1 MNKKYND
8 RNREVHLNFRW
19 NPGIQKE
26 RREKEMRSGVRK
38 GDRTDQVIISGV
50 YEKENNDR
58 DRKVCEFEFQVESRD

>member
-26 RREKEMRSGVRK
+26 RRSGVRK
-38 GDRTDQVIISGV
+38 GDRRDQVIISGV
-50 YEKENNDR
+50 YEKE
-58 DRKVCEFEFQVESRD
+58 K